1 MGELTRRYI
10 AKQRD
15 LTGLGI
21 TPNFPKIIKID
32 ICNVCNYACVF
43 CPQAKQE
50 GKIGN
55 IDDALCRKIMEDAY
69 KEGAREICFSSTG
82 EPLLNPRL
90 PEYISFAKKLGYEYT
105 FFNTNGFLMDEAFAI
120 KIIES
125 GVDSVKFSINAAAKS
140 YKLIHGGGS
149 YGQVIEN
156 LKIFDR
162 VRKGK
167 GSCCHLYVSYVAT
180 KYTID
185 EAEIVE
191 RDTRE
196 YSDEFMFMK
205 ANNRGGS
212 ADEVDKELYAG
223 VDEYTYIFPCSQIFN
238 NVYVTSEGYMV
249 ACCQDFDNQMVLE
262 DLHEISVGE
271 AWNGKYFTEFR
282 SRFLKKEFKG
292 LMCENCLLNQH
303 NKVEALRPEYAG
315 YKKSEQKKE
324 KLMQR
329 IKALGGNIHSMSSNR

>member
-10 AKQRD
+10 EKQRD
-15 LTGLGI
+15 LTEIGI
-21 TPNFPKIIKID
+21 APHFPRIIKID
-32 ICNVCNYACVF
+32 ICNACNYACVF

-55 IDDALCRKIMEDAY
+55 IDDILCKRIMKDAY

-90 PEYISFAKKLGYEYT
+90 PDYILLAKGIGYEYT
-105 FFNTNGFLMDEAFAI
+105 FFNTNGFLMDEALAK

-125 GVDSVKFSINAAAKS
+125 GADSVKFSINAAAKN
-140 YKLIHGGGS
+140 YKLVHGGGS
-149 YGQVIEN
+149 YERVIEN

-162 VRKGK
+162 VRKEK
-167 GSCCHLYVSYVAT
+167 RSSCHLYVSYVAT

-185 EAEIVE
+185 EAEIVK
-191 RDTRE
+191 RDTKE

-205 ANNRGGS
+205 ANNRGGA
-212 ADEVDKELYAG
+212 ADEVDKDLYAG
-223 VDEYTYIFPCSQIFN
+223 TDEYTYIFPCSQIFN

-271 AWNGKYFTEFR
+271 AWNGKHFMEFR
-282 SRFLKKEFKG
+282 SRFLKRDYNG
-292 LMCENCLLNQH
+292 LMCENCLFNRH
-303 NKVEALRPEYAG
+303 NKVKPLRPEYAG
-315 YKKSEQKKE
+315 YSISEKKREN
-324 KLMQR
+324 LMKR
-329 IKALGGNIHSMSSNR
+329 IKRFSENVKV